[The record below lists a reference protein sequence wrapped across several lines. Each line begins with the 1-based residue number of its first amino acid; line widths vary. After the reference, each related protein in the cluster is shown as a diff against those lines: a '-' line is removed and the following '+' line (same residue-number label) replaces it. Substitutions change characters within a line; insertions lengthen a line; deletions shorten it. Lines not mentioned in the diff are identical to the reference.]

1 MFTGIIKAV
10 GTVDAVEHR
19 GGDVRLSVS
28 VEGLPGRRRKPGD
41 SIAVNGVCLTVLDEA
56 MPIRFDVSVETLS
69 RTLIGDFEVGRRVN
83 LEPALTPADP
93 LGGHLVSGHV
103 DGVAKIEATRASA
116 RSTVFEFSAPARL
129 GRFIAAKGSLALDGI
144 SLTVNTVED
153 AGELV
158 RFSVNIVP
166 HTIAHTNLG
175 WLQAGDPMHL
185 EIDQVARY
193 LERLAAATM
202 ST

>member
-69 RTLIGDFEVGRRVN
+69 RTL
-83 LEPALTPADP
+83 TPADP

-129 GRFIAAKGSLALDGI
+129 GRFIAEKGSLALDGI